1 MQNKHKIK
9 VIPIVVCL
17 FIAVLLL
24 AYGNI
29 SGTFAEKERKTYGTL
44 SLYGDLSEMNTKQ
57 DVRSVT
63 ASFHSGDLQ
72 VNCQATIKIQGN
84 SSLAYDKKNYTI
96 TFYKDMEH
104 QTAQNIDVGWGP
116 ENTYCLKANWIDKT
130 HARNIVTAKLAAE
143 VQKTYHVMDQA
154 PCNGLIDGFP
164 VSVYIND
171 EFHGLY
177 TWNIPKRAWMF
188 DMDTDNP
195 NHIVLCGEN
204 WEDTVRFLDVPN
216 FSSWS
221 VEVGPETE
229 ETLNKFSRLID
240 FVMNSSDEAFQKN
253 FDQYMDL
260 DATLN
265 YYILVDFAYLPDNC
279 AKNMLMVTYDGSKWY
294 PSLYDL
300 DTSWGTHFTG
310 LELWDYEKGP
320 LDFGSKNNL
329 ARRLETNF
337 SAELYQR
344 YFELRETLLTK
355 EYVMDLFHTFD
366 EQIPTEVKAAEI
378 ERWGTT
384 IPGYDLTQI
393 EDYLDIMIS
402 MLDEKYQNLNH

>member
-1 MQNKHKIK
+1 
-9 VIPIVVCL
+9 
-17 FIAVLLL
+17 
-24 AYGNI
+24 
-29 SGTFAEKERKTYGTL
+29 
-44 SLYGDLSEMNTKQ
+44 
-57 DVRSVT
+57 
-63 ASFHSGDLQ
+63 
-72 VNCQATIKIQGN
+72 
-84 SSLAYDKKNYTI
+84 
-96 TFYKDMEH
+96 
-104 QTAQNIDVGWGP
+104 
-116 ENTYCLKANWIDKT
+116 
-130 HARNIVTAKLAAE
+130 
-143 VQKTYHVMDQA
+143 
-154 PCNGLIDGFP
+154 
-164 VSVYIND
+164 
-171 EFHGLY
+171 
-177 TWNIPKRAWMF
+177 
-188 DMDTDNP
+188 MDTDNP